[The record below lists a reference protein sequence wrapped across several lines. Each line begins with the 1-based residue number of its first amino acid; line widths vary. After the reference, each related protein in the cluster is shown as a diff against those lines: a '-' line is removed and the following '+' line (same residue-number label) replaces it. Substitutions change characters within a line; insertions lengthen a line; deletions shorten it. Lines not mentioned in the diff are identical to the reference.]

1 MPGARPGDASYAR
14 TLVDVRSVRT
24 AGQEGDMDDARARQL
39 LADERA
45 RVEGLLRDL
54 TEASEEDRATTRET
68 GDIADPAQPL
78 TDEQGADAIAAGLRD
93 RLAAIERAEARL
105 EAGTYGK
112 SVRSGAPIPDERLE
126 ADPAAEL
133 TVEEEAAA

>member
-1 MPGARPGDASYAR
+1 
-14 TLVDVRSVRT
+14 
-24 AGQEGDMDDARARQL
+24 MDEARAGQL

-54 TEASEEDRATTRET
+54 TEASDEDRATIGDT

-78 TDEQGADAIAAGLRD
+78 IDEQGADAIAAGLQD
-93 RLAAIERAEARL
+93 RLAAIERAESRL
-105 EAGTYGK
+105 ADGTYGR
-112 SVRSGAPIPDERLE
+112 SVQSGTPIPDERLE

-133 TVEEEAAA
+133 TVEEEAAQR

>member
-1 MPGARPGDASYAR
+1 
-14 TLVDVRSVRT
+14 
-24 AGQEGDMDDARARQL
+24 MDDARAR
-39 LADERA
+39 E
-45 RVEGLLRDL
+45 LLRDERSRVERL
-54 TEASEEDRATTRET
+54 LQELAQAGEEDRDATRAT

-78 TDEQGADAIAAGLRD
+78 TDGQNAAAVAESLRE

-105 EAGTYGK
+105 AGGSYGR

-133 TVEEEAAA
+133 TVEEQAAS